1 MIADQPRKT
10 NAGVST
16 RSISPMDVCVLLR
29 EATMAAGG
37 LVRRLGLPGHEQED
51 LRQELLVDLI
61 SRLKWFDPARGTLSA
76 FASVIIRHRAGRLGK
91 RINRERAIFVPM
103 SLRDSAARDPNV
115 ASAFDPVVEADG
127 YISGLA
133 HSHDRF
139 ATIDRRLDLGRALG
153 NLRPRDLSL
162 CVKLAEQTPAEIS
175 RSGKF
180 SRATLYRR
188 LRNIRLQLVAEG
200 ISWP

>member
-1 MIADQPRKT
+1 MIPDQPRKT
-10 NAGVST
+10 NDGVST
-16 RSISPMDVCVLLR
+16 SSISPMDLCVLLR

-76 FASVIIRHRAGRLGK
+76 FASVILRHRAGRVGK
-91 RINRERAIFVPM
+91 RINRERAIFAPM
-103 SLRDSAARDPNV
+103 FLTDSLADDPTVAA
-115 ASAFDPVVEADG
+115 AFDTVVEAHG
-127 YISGLA
+127 YTSGFA
-133 HSHDRF
+133 HHYDRF
-139 ATIDRRLDLGRALG
+139 VTIDRRLDLARVLG
-153 NLRPRDLSL
+153 KLRPDDLSL
-162 CVKLAEQTPAEIS
+162 CLKLAEQTPAELS

-188 LRNIRLQLVAEG
+188 LRNIRLRLLAEG
-200 ISWP
+200 FSCP